1 LRSWRL
7 LVGRLEGP
15 AASNRLATKR
25 MKLLFLCK
33 RFPQGRDLLTRPY
46 GRFHY
51 LPRELAALGHRVHVA
66 LLSYRGL
73 ESAEASQNGVTLS
86 SDDVWPRPR
95 AYLAR
100 LERVCA
106 ELRPDWVVGASDSYF
121 AILARRLANRHGA
134 RLAVDAYDD
143 FESYIPWAL
152 PLHALWR
159 RALRAAD
166 LVTAAGPQLASLL
179 ARRGAREP
187 HVLPMAADP
196 QFRALN
202 REASRAT
209 LALPT
214 ASRLI
219 GQIGAFDRTRG
230 ADVLL
235 RAVEQVRREQPDVAL
250 VLSGRASSRRHS
262 PPAIYGVGYVPDEQL
277 PALVNS
283 LDVACVSLADN
294 AFGRS
299 SYPAKLCEAMACR
312 VPVVATDLETT
323 RWMLRG
329 DARALARVGSAESM
343 AEKILARLSEGR
355 CDYGAGHAWPDV
367 GALLDGLLAGRS

>member
-1 LRSWRL
+1 
-7 LVGRLEGP
+7 
-15 AASNRLATKR
+15 

-33 RFPQGRDLLTRPY
+33 RFPQRRDLLTRPY

-51 LPRELAALGHRVHVA
+51 LPRELAARGHRVHVA
-66 LLSYRGL
+66 LLSHRGL
-73 ESAEASQNGVTLS
+73 ESAETSQDGVTLS
-86 SDDVWPRPR
+86 SDDVWPRGPG

-106 ELRPDWVVGASDSYF
+106 ELQPDWVVGVSDCYF
-121 AILARRLANRHGA
+121 AILARRLASRHAA
-134 RLAVDAYDD
+134 RFAVDAYDD
-143 FESYIPWAL
+143 FESYLPWAL

-166 LVTAAGPQLASLL
+166 LVTAAGPQLARLL
-179 ARRGAREP
+179 ASRGAREP
-187 HVLPMAADP
+187 RVVPMAADP
-196 QFRALN
+196 QFRTLD
-202 REASRAT
+202 REASREA
-209 LALPT
+209 LGLPT

-235 RAVEQVRREQPDVAL
+235 RAVEQVRRERPDVAL
-250 VLSGRASSRRHS
+250 VLSGRASSQRHA
-262 PPAIYGVGYVPDEQL
+262 PPAIYGVGYVADEQL

-323 RWMLRG
+323 RWMLDG
-329 DARALARVGSAESM
+329 DVRALARVGSTESM
-343 AEKILARLSEGR
+343 AAKILARLPEGR
-355 CDYGAGHAWPDV
+355 CDYGAGQTWRDV
-367 GALLDGLLAGRS
+367 GVLLEKLLARRS